1 MHGNLI
7 QPSVVRDIV
16 SELVDVLNHSHV
28 VVNEHTPTALNL
40 ASEVF
45 DALVKFVFLH
55 DIDVLLRFLFH
66 IEHFVILCGALSIG
80 VLPNY
85 AVFFLMRINQFL
97 IRVVRRALDFFENK
111 IDLGELLAELVF
123 HFTIALHAML
133 LETPRSIALVLYHF
147 LQLNWNGIRFTKSSG
162 EGATELG
169 LSFCSL
175 VLEKCFLHNRDR
187 MLIFVSFDVTR
198 IE

>member
-1 MHGNLI
+1 M
-7 QPSVVRDIV
+7 
-16 SELVDVLNHSHV
+16 
-28 VVNEHTPTALNL
+28 
-40 ASEVF
+40 
-45 DALVKFVFLH
+45 KFVFLR

-66 IEHFVILCGALSIG
+66 IEYFVILCGALSIG
-80 VLPNY
+80 VLTNY
-85 AVFFLMRINQFL
+85 AVFFLMRIDQFL

-123 HFTIALHAML
+123 HFTIALDAML
-133 LETPRSIALVLYHF
+133 LVTPHSLALDLHHF
-147 LQLNWNGIRFTKSSG
+147 LQLNWNGIRFTKNSG